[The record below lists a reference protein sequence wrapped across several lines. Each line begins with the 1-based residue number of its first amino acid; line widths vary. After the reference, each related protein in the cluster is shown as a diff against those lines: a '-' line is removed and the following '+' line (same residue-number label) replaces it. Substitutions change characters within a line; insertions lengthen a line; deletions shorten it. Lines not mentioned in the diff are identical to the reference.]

1 MQLSR
6 KTLPTPFPVIKLKVT
21 PSDHPFKKTK
31 WFRQNISFQ
40 NCTMEDS
47 ASIEDKAAKTS
58 KECLQ
63 HLNVPYAKLIV
74 ETIT

>member
-6 KTLPTPFPVIKLKVT
+6 KTLPTPFPVIKWKVT

-40 NCTMEDS
+40 NYTMEDS

>member
-31 WFRQNISFQ
+31 WFCQNISFQ
-40 NCTMEDS
+40 NYTM
-47 ASIEDKAAKTS
+47 EDKAAKTS